1 MKATPFDYDFDADH
15 IALLCIDMQRD
26 FCEVGG
32 FASSL
37 HDNVALLAP
46 CIPVIA
52 KLQAAFRA
60 AGLPVIHTKECH
72 QPDLSDCPT
81 AKRERGNPKLKIGME
96 GPMGRILIDGQPGSD
111 FISQCMP
118 MPGELVIPKP
128 GKDAFYATPLNDYLH
143 RRGITNLIITGA
155 TTEVCVQTSMRA
167 ANDRGYD
174 CLLVE
179 DGTGSYF
186 PEFKASVLKQV
197 VAQGGIIG
205 WTAPSEE
212 ILKTLAKLSAHQ
224 EKG

>member
-1 MKATPFDYDFDADH
+1 
-15 IALLCIDMQRD
+15 
-26 FCEVGG
+26 
-32 FASSL
+32 
-37 HDNVALLAP
+37 
-46 CIPVIA
+46 
-52 KLQAAFRA
+52 
-60 AGLPVIHTKECH
+60 
-72 QPDLSDCPT
+72 
-81 AKRERGNPKLKIGME
+81 ME

-143 RRGITNLIITGA
+143 RRGITNLLFTGA

-174 CLLVE
+174 CVLVE

-186 PEFKASVLKQV
+186 PAFKESVLKQV
-197 VAQGGIIG
+197 VAQHGIIG

-212 ILKTLAKLSAHQ
+212 IIRTLAKLTNR
-224 EKG
+224 